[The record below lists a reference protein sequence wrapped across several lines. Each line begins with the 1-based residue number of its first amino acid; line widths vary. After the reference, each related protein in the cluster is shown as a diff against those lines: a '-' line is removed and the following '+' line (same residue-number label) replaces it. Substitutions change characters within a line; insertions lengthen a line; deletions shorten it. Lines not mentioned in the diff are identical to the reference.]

1 MSELNK
7 EKSFTDSSIFSV
19 ILFLGGAFLAI
30 FLMTGGLSKLDE
42 LSTGYGI
49 LTGVA
54 AIAAGF
60 GAIALTAYLK
70 K

>member
-1 MSELNK
+1 MSKNT
-7 EKSFTDSSIFSV
+7 FTETGYFSSL
-19 ILFLGGAFLAI
+19 LFIVGAALAI
-30 FLMTGGLSKLDE
+30 FLMTAGFSNLNE